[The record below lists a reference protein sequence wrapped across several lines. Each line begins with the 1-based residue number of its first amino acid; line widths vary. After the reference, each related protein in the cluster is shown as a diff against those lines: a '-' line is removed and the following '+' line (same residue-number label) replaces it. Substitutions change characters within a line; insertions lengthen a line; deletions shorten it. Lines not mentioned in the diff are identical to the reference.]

1 MYIFV
6 CSLICNRGFAKIHF
20 LLLNLNVMTSFHLYI
35 VKQQMYKFMCSLN
48 CIRDLTKIHILSQ
61 KLKILRN
68 NNTFPYR
75 VSPTL
80 PPPPP
85 QKLKTNVN
93 EENEN
98 CLNCL
103 ARSPSIQSGIF
114 SPRLRERR
122 VS

>member
-1 MYIFV
+1 
-6 CSLICNRGFAKIHF
+6 
-20 LLLNLNVMTSFHLYI
+20 
-35 VKQQMYKFMCSLN
+35 MYKFMCSLN

-61 KLKILRN
+61 KLKFYEIIIHSHIGFL
-68 NNTFPYR
+68 PP
-75 VSPTL
+75 S